1 MEPVIDDPNDQDQT
15 DTDRE
20 QTDAEPTDGEDSN
33 TTPSHSRS
41 PSVHPNDET
50 VDVFDGYSFK
60 GRHSIILDDDDDD
73 ASGESEGEET
83 DEEKIPDVPALD
95 TTANIVH
102 TPEPIEIEEV
112 TPVIDEEVEVPE
124 PKTPEA
130 RPQILPEEQPI
141 EIIDQPLEDAVAT
154 PVESL
159 VSSEQTATPRKES
172 PMPTT
177 PTSPPQEI
185 VPLPPSKDAKP
196 KVTKAIATRPGAH
209 RAPRNR
215 REKSGVPAL
224 DRFLSDGPDEEEGL
238 TEKEEEDDD
247 WDFIEAGDGE
257 DRNGTKGTSLF
268 ARGVV
273 DRYRLAVFRKASTP
287 SQRTGGRSFS
297 GISKESDAR
306 GAGPGDSPS
315 PSEKHRR
322 GRAPGLKFRKTPKQF
337 LRAKSPPSSFSVK
350 SGSAVKTLT
359 PSTSATLSSASSGGL
374 LSPSVSG
381 TSSTPMSPSLKS
393 KESATSVGESLS
405 SDQSNGDTIP
415 ETFISPESTRGP
427 SAAHPEE
434 PEKLKNKKLK
444 KYKEGAEKMLSLFAS
459 PRQ

>member
-41 PSVHPNDET
+41 PSVHPNHDT

-60 GRHSIILDDDDDD
+60 GRHSVLLDDDEDD

-83 DEEKIPDVPALD
+83 DEEEIPDIPVPNVP
-95 TTANIVH
+95 ANIVH
-102 TPEPIEIEEV
+102 TPEPIEVEEA
-112 TPVIDEEVEVPE
+112 TPVIDEEILE

-130 RPQILPEEQPI
+130 KPQVLPEEQPT
-141 EIIDQPLEDAVAT
+141 EIIAQPQEDSIAT
-154 PVESL
+154 PVES
-159 VSSEQTATPRKES
+159 VAPSEQTTTPRKES
-172 PMPTT
+172 PVPVT
-177 PTSPPQEI
+177 PTSSPQEI
-185 VPLPPSKDAKP
+185 APLLPAKEANAKAAKP
-196 KVTKAIATRPGAH
+196 AATRPGAH
-209 RAPRNR
+209 RASRNR

-224 DRFLSDGPDEEEGL
+224 DRFLSDGHDEEEGL
-238 TEKEEEDDD
+238 TEKEDEDDD

-273 DRYRLAVFRKASTP
+273 DRYRLAVFRKASTT

-297 GISKESDAR
+297 GISKESDTH
-306 GAGPGDSPS
+306 GADVGDSPS
-315 PSEKHRR
+315 PSDKHRR

-337 LRAKSPPSSFSVK
+337 LRAKSPPSAFLNKSSSTVK
-350 SGSAVKTLT
+350 ALT
-359 PSTSATLSSASSGGL
+359 PSTSATLSSTSSGGL

-381 TSSTPMSPSLKS
+381 TSSTMMSPSLKS
-393 KESATSVGESLS
+393 KESATSVGDSLS

-415 ETFISPESTRGP
+415 ETLISPESTRGP
-427 SAAHPEE
+427 SATHPEE

-459 PRQ
+459 PRP